1 MATQRMHTEARREQI
16 ARAALDLLITRGIEE
31 FSITDLAE
39 RVGLVP
45 SAIYRHFRGKEEVLD
60 AALDVFRDKLY
71 GLVEVARDEV
81 DNPLKALELLL
92 SHHTRLITKGRFMP
106 HFMLS
111 SDMAS
116 DHTSRRAKI
125 LRIFSGYLGKIEAI
139 VREGQKEGVIRQ
151 DADPQTIALLFIGMI
166 QPAALLRH
174 AEGGNLDISAHV
186 AKVWKL
192 FRKAVA
198 SE

>member
-16 ARAALDLLITRGIEE
+16 ARAALDLLISRGIEE
-31 FSITDLAE
+31 FNITDLGE
-39 RVGLVP
+39 SVGLVP
-45 SAIYRHFRGKEEVLD
+45 SAIYRHFRGKEEVLN
-60 AALDVFRDKLY
+60 AALDVFRDKLF
-71 GLVEVARDEV
+71 GLVEVARDEA
-81 DNPLKALELLL
+81 DNPLETLEVLL
-92 SHHTRLITKGRFMP
+92 SHHAKLIAKGKFMP
-106 HFMLS
+106 HVMLS

-116 DHTSRRAKI
+116 DQTSRRAKI
-125 LRIFSGYLGKIEAI
+125 LRILAGYLRKIEAI

-174 AEGGNLDISAHV
+174 AEGVNLDISAHV
-186 AKVWKL
+186 ARVWKL
-192 FRKAVA
+192 FNKAIA